1 MQYLLKNGS
10 ILDTK
15 SGMSQKGDVAIKNGT
30 IVGPSLLQDPE
41 VIDLEGRIVSF
52 GLWDC
57 HAHPGSLMYDSKNEG
72 YFQSVAE
79 WTVRAGKN
87 LLDSVAM
94 GVTGIRT
101 TSESIGIDSAWARS
115 FEAGLFKGPRVK
127 CSGPGLRVTGGHGT
141 TFPKEHREVHVEWV
155 ADGADGMRVATRE
168 LIESGV
174 DLIKLMITGGLYSEH
189 ETVEDSQFTEDE
201 LRAVMAVAV
210 NKGIPVAAHC
220 GGARAAE
227 LFANLG
233 GRSIEHGYA
242 LDEKAAAA
250 MAKNGTWLVPTIG
263 VTTDIALM
271 EADGWPEHA
280 KTRAKLAAVRHK
292 ESLRICLAAG
302 VRIATGADLNP
313 IGPRLHAEMVML
325 EEAGMSRLEVLH
337 AATAGGRELNGMGDA
352 SAPTHGALADL
363 LILDKNPLEDIDSL
377 KNPAGVLTFGRLV
390 KDWRLA

>member
-1 MQYLLKNGS
+1 MQYILKNGS

-15 SGMSQKGDVAIKNGT
+15 TGATHKGDLAIKNGM
-30 IVGPSLLQDPE
+30 IVEPSLLQDGQ
-41 VIDLEGRIVSF
+41 VIDLEGRVISF

-57 HAHPGSLMYDSKNEG
+57 HAHPGSLMYDPKNEG

-87 LLDSVAM
+87 LLDSVDM
-94 GVTGIRT
+94 GVTGVRT
-101 TSESIGIDSAWARS
+101 TSESIGIDIAWGKS
-115 FEAGLFKGPRVK
+115 FESGLFHGPRIK
-127 CSGPGLRVTGGHGT
+127 SSGPGLRVTGGHGT
-141 TFPKEHREVHVEWV
+141 TYPKEHKEVHVEWV
-155 ADGADGMRVATRE
+155 ADGADGMRVAARR

-189 ETVEDSQFTEDE
+189 ETVEDNQFTEEE
-201 LRAVMAVAV
+201 LRAVMAVAN
-210 NKGIPVAAHC
+210 NKAIPVAAHC

-233 GRSIEHGYA
+233 GRSIEHGYV

-263 VTTDIALM
+263 VTADSSLM

-280 KTRAKLAAVRHK
+280 KSRAKQAAARHA

-313 IGPRLHAEMVML
+313 IGPRLHAEMRLL

-352 SAPTHGALADL
+352 SAPTFGTLADL
-363 LILDKNPLEDIDSL
+363 LILDKNPLEDIASL
-377 KNPAGVLTFGRLV
+377 QSPAGVFIFGKIV
-390 KDWRLA
+390 KDWR